1 MERIARQLRQRVPVI
16 QIELIQNVDQDLI
29 LKVLKEIEPQNAY
42 YCKMFLEKLVLFLEE
57 KGEEVNDDLYEHLSD
72 LLQAVP
78 LDATDTEVISYCVSC
93 KSGNRDMDL
102 KVREAPNVI
111 SGLGTTGLRTWE
123 ASLYLTQYLLN
134 SDHCDLTDATVLE
147 LGCGT
152 GLVGMALYKYHPTV
166 KKICITDGD
175 SQLIEN
181 LPSNLQLN
189 EIPIGSPKIS
199 ISKLS
204 WGEDELPDPN
214 IDTIVAADVTYD
226 SSILDDLVSVIY
238 ESMTQNNRGST
249 LVRNAYI
256 AATVRNETTL
266 EELEKLLNLG
276 VQDRIWKWTIME
288 PMRFDGIWYPQST
301 PEIRIYRIFKV

>member
-1 MERIARQLRQRVPVI
+1 MERIARQLRQRVPVTK
-16 QIELIQNVDQDLI
+16 IELVQNVDQDLV
-29 LKVLKEIEPQNAY
+29 LKLLKEIEFENAY
-42 YCKMFLEKLVLFLEE
+42 YCKGFLEKLVLFLEG
-57 KGEEVNDDLYEHLSD
+57 KGEDINDDMYEKLSD

-78 LDATDTEVISYCVSC
+78 LNPTETEVISYCVSC
-93 KSGNRDMDL
+93 KPGNRNL
-102 KVREAPNVI
+102 VIKVRETPNLI

-134 SDHCDLTDATVLE
+134 TDYCDLKDTTILE

-152 GLVGMALYKYHPTV
+152 GLVSMALYKYHPTV

-181 LPSNLQLN
+181 LPNNLQLN
-189 EIPIGSPKIS
+189 DIPIESPRIS
-199 ISKLS
+199 ISKLW

-226 SSILDDLVSVIY
+226 SSILEDLVGVIY
-238 ESMTQNNRGST
+238 ESMTQNNHGST

-266 EELEKLLNLG
+266 KEWEKLLDLG
-276 VQDRIWKWTIME
+276 VQDTIWKWTIME
-288 PMRFDGIWYPQST
+288 PMRFDGIWYPEST
-301 PEIRIYRIFKV
+301 PEIRIYRIIKV